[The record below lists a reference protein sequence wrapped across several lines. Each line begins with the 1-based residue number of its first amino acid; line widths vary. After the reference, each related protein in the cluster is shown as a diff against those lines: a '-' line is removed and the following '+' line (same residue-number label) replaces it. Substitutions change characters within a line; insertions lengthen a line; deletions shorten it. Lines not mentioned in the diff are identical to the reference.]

1 MNFLQICQFAH
12 RRIGGGNELPGTA
25 PTTVTGQTGF
35 LYEIV
40 ASVND
45 VYQTLLNE
53 QDSWTFLER
62 QTTMLLPAGM
72 NTILPRF
79 GITLSDESKA
89 ADFPIGQTATITL
102 GADGSVGP
110 FGALGYDVT
119 VMAVTSDVPN
129 DRFTIQVVFNSPE
142 AVSSQS
148 TALPTGAATATITT
162 TATVPVA
169 ATTVTIAGFGTTY
182 DTATGGTITDFQKH
196 VPFFRGPGIRFCQVW
211 RQSVGVND
219 KGDCFYVTY
228 QQYFGVLDR
237 NPLPQGKPYNYTVRP
252 DGVIEFASI
261 ASEPMGVSLNYQF
274 IPPPLAADTDIP
286 VLPTRFHAA
295 LGWAAAR
302 DWAGVQGQMQKY
314 GMFNKEFENAMND
327 LRSECLPEIV
337 PYLGQYY

>member
-1 MNFLQICQFAH
+1 MNYLQICQFAH

-25 PTTVTGQTGF
+25 PTTVTGQSGF

-40 ASVND
+40 TSVND

-53 QDSWTFLER
+53 QDSWTFLQR

-72 NTILPRF
+72 NTIRPRF
-79 GITLSDESKA
+79 SITLSDESKA
-89 ADFPIGQTATITL
+89 ADFPVGQTAIITL

-119 VMAVTSDVPN
+119 VMAVTSDVLN

-142 AVSSQS
+142 AVAAQPA
-148 TALPTGAATATITT
+148 ALPTGSATATITT
-162 TATVPVA
+162 TATIPVA
-169 ATTVTIAGFGTTY
+169 ATTFTIAGFGTTY
-182 DTATGGTITDFQKH
+182 DTATGGTITDFQKI
-196 VPFFRGPGIRFCQVW
+196 VPFFRGPGIRYVQLW
-211 RQSVGVND
+211 RTSIGVED
-219 KGDCFYVTY
+219 KGDCFYATQ
-228 QQYFGVLDR
+228 QQYFGTLDR
-237 NPLPQGKPYNYTVRP
+237 DPLPQGKPYYYTVRP
-252 DGVIEFASI
+252 DGVAEFSSLAT
-261 ASEPMGVSLNYQF
+261 EPMGVSLGYQF

-286 VLPTRFHAA
+286 VLPERFHRV

-314 GMFNKEFENAMND
+314 GMFNKEYEAMMND

-337 PYLGQYY
+337 MYLGQYY